1 MKKSKK
7 RVMTGFIV
15 LVALVIAVAVCK
27 GVLRKNTTGQQ
38 EGQEWYIDFAKK
50 SYSGNGC
57 FYTESNYLHY
67 LDAKTGKDVLICNDA
82 SCKHDKET

>member
-1 MKKSKK
+1 
-7 RVMTGFIV
+7 MTGFIV

-57 FYTESNYLHY
+57 FYTESI
-67 LDAKTGKDVLICNDA
+67 ICIIWMQKQA
-82 SCKHDKET
+82 RMY

>member
-1 MKKSKK
+1 
-7 RVMTGFIV
+7 MTGFIV

-50 SYSGNGC
+50 SYSEIGRA
-57 FYTESNYLHY
+57 H
-67 LDAKTGKDVLICNDA
+67 V
-82 SCKHDKET
+82 